1 LSLYAFG
8 VRYLVVHRT
17 GGNFPEWAEETLGEF
32 KRVETFDNALVYL
45 NKNAKTNFLPEKFL
59 DYFTASVESANDTNR
74 LILKFNSPD
83 EYYISKNKKILKI
96 KVNLESS
103 TNSFNYEW
111 PFYPTLWQD
120 GDSYSLILDKNSSRV
135 IETIELTYTGLE
147 RKYSKNFLEI
157 KVE

>member
-1 LSLYAFG
+1 M
-8 VRYLVVHRT
+8 HRVS
-17 GGNFPEWAEETLGEF
+17 GNFPEWAGETLGGF
-32 KRVETFDNALVYL
+32 KRVEVLDNALVYS
-45 NKNAKTNFLPEKFL
+45 NKNPKTNFLPENFL
-59 DYFTASVESANDTNR
+59 DYFTASVESANDKSR

-96 KVNLESS
+96 KVNLESN

-120 GDSYSLILDKNSSRV
+120 GDSYSLILDENSSRV
-135 IETIELTYTGLE
+135 FEMIELTYSGLE
-147 RKYSKNFLEI
+147 RKYLKSFLDI